1 MYDKWATT
9 SPRSKIGL
17 TVRICEVDLVV
28 CRLYVLKF
36 QWLNIN
42 GR

>member
-17 TVRICEVDLVV
+17 TVRKCEVNLVV
-28 CRLYVLKF
+28 LLKQMSTIKF
-36 QWLNIN
+36 NDSV
-42 GR
+42 